1 MEKTIVIDGKK
12 VTFKSTAATPLRYK
26 NQFGKD
32 FFVDIMKLS
41 SLDGLNSKKIDM
53 KKIEKIDFEI
63 FYNII
68 WVLAK
73 TADKK
78 IPDPITWLDKFDE
91 FPLFEIIPELQD
103 LILASIKTK
112 KKIENTNGNS
122 GSLTTELFLYLCK
135 KVDLNFSELEEMT
148 IGMCMDYMD
157 EWIARNNSSG
167 EESKQARK
175 ATQADFDN
183 F

>member
-112 KKIENTNGNS
+112 KK
-122 GSLTTELFLYLCK
+122 
-135 KVDLNFSELEEMT
+135 
-148 IGMCMDYMD
+148 
-157 EWIARNNSSG
+157 
-167 EESKQARK
+167 
-175 ATQADFDN
+175 
-183 F
+183 